1 MQAGKVLEDLEEA
14 EVETVTLV
22 DITILEARNDPRDEA
37 VYKAEE
43 AGHTLNVAIEVPAGK
58 ELKM

>member
-22 DITILEARNDPRDEA
+22 DIMILEAQNDHRHEA

-43 AGHTLNVAIEVPAGK
+43 PRHTPNAAIEVPAGK
-58 ELKM
+58 EQKM